1 LSSLDVFGVRE
12 PDSKPGGVEE
22 KRASGK
28 WQQTGK
34 VVEGDIALVVNDEQ
48 LFDIVLVGESV
59 DGEVDELVWRD
70 TELPLVLDEVVA
82 TGEVVVCEVV
92 GVEGSLVGG
101 EEARQ
106 GLVFETKL
114 DTLSAELVEVDVE
127 ELEGEVA
134 ALFTDDCAF

>member
-1 LSSLDVFGVRE
+1 MSSLDVFGVGE
-12 PDSKPGGVEE
+12 PDCKSGGGEE
-22 KRASGK
+22 ERASGK

-34 VVEGDIALVVNDEQ
+34 VVEGHIALVVDDEE
-48 LFDIVLVGESV
+48 LFDVVLVGESV

-106 GLVFETKL
+106 GLVFEAEL
-114 DTLSAELVEVDVE
+114 DALGAELVEVDVE